1 LEVNVGKIILP
12 EEVGQGMIKKQVS
25 NIPLTC
31 PGTPASVTEIKGC
44 KFTPAVYLDRGKLY
58 LVVVSQQLPGRM
70 IPKAGFYDVPEKSYL
85 SWIGSFKIVAVSAM
99 NMAGYFCHIFEAF
112 EADAPKDC
120 IPVAGYIEGE
130 RNIRTDMIEVKRENR
145 LLI

>member
-1 LEVNVGKIILP
+1 MSRLILP
-12 EEVGQGMIKKQVS
+12 EEIGKEMIKKQIS

-58 LVVVSQQLPGRM
+58 LVVVSPQLPGKL
-70 IPKAGFYDVPEKSYL
+70 IAQKGFYDVPEKGYL
-85 SWIGSFKIVAVSAM
+85 TWIDHFKVVAVSYRSL
-99 NMAGYFCHIFEAF
+99 AGYYCHILEAF
-112 EADAPKDC
+112 ESDAPRDC
-120 IPVAGYIEGE
+120 VPVKGFIVGE
-130 RNIRTDMIEVKRENR
+130 RSIRTDMIEVKREDR